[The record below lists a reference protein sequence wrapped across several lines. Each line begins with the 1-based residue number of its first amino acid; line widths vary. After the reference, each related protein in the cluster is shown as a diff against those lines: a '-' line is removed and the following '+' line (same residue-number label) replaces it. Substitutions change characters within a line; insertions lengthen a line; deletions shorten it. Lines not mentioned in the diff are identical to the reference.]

1 MKGSISA
8 LALVALVS
16 LMGISGSL
24 PFSAVSFAQPQPHGL
39 PNNAL
44 NNVINNAINGVST
57 ALSHVPKNTPAYSLL
72 SQSLSYL
79 QRAQKLA
86 SEGNMSGAQ
95 FYFNLAME
103 KSYKGVNEAVG
114 NDNSGEGQP
123 AQPGLNVS
131 RSVQL
136 AFANKLEN
144 ELQAVNNATLKGEAQ
159 ALIQSAVQ
167 LLNSPHFNASAL
179 VQARH
184 ELNNA
189 SFIINTDAEHRLF
202 HEMGVIP
209 FNNASFVV
217 QSLIHGNRTFVDG
230 YIGVYNGKVYLE
242 LYVPLNEIRLG
253 NTTLYA
259 EPSIEAIN
267 VTQPI
272 KPMPQAPPI
281 NPMRGFAKHFSRIE
295 VLGIVNST
303 YAVSFVGAHKG
314 QFIIVSVRGFLPV
327 ELKDIGNYSSMPS
340 GHLLVYY
347 EPAFYTH
354 KPIPMGYP
362 VMNRNS
368 MPLVATDNLFAHTRF
383 S

>member
-1 MKGSISA
+1 MK
-8 LALVALVS
+8 
-16 LMGISGSL
+16 
-24 PFSAVSFAQPQPHGL
+24 
-39 PNNAL
+39 
-44 NNVINNAINGVST
+44 
-57 ALSHVPKNTPAYSLL
+57 
-72 SQSLSYL
+72 
-79 QRAQKLA
+79 
-86 SEGNMSGAQ
+86 
-95 FYFNLAME
+95 

-114 NDNSGEGQP
+114 NVNGGEGQP
-123 AQPGLNVS
+123 VPPGLNVS
-131 RSVQL
+131 RAVQL

-144 ELQAVNNATLKGEAQ
+144 ELRAVSNSTLKGEAQ

-167 LLNSPHFNASAL
+167 LLNSPQFNASAL

-202 HEMGVIP
+202 HAMGIIP

-217 QSLIHGNRTFVDG
+217 QSLIHENRTFVDG
-230 YIGVYNGKVYLE
+230 YIGVYKNEVCLE

-259 EPSIEAIN
+259 EPSIEVIN
-267 VTQPI
+267 VTPPI
-272 KPMPQAPPI
+272 KPMPPI

-295 VLGIVNST
+295 VLGIVNSA

-314 QFIIVSVRGFLPV
+314 QFIIVSFRGFLPV
-327 ELKDIGNYSSMPS
+327 ELKDIGNYSAMPS

-368 MPLVATDNLFAHTRF
+368 MPLVAASILFAN
-383 S
+383 